1 MKMRVPI
8 GCLGWTAEDFA
19 EHARTGQ
26 FPEREVE
33 TPDGDLG
40 VTLGNVT
47 AALARQAGREEGRQ
61 EVQDEGRR
69 EGIEEGR
76 RDIPAIVDAVLAAR
90 AREQPAE
97 EPIADLQEPD
107 DEKDL
112 LTERELEIARE
123 AGAAAVLALER
134 AAKEQA
140 GSQYV
145 TGQDD
150 RLFRELMGRFGD
162 KKQARSQ
169 LYKHLLKIGCGEKTS
184 SESSDRRKVSFRAKV
199 GALRGKLPNFG
210 KTSGKAKHK
219 SGRGLFQERG
229 PHPCDLKLAFPGWTP
244 Q

>member
-8 GCLGWTAEDFA
+8 GRLGWIARDFA

-33 TPDGDLG
+33 IPDGDLG

-61 EVQDEGRR
+61 EVWDEGRR

-97 EPIADLQEPD
+97 EPIADLKAPD

-123 AGAAAVLALER
+123 AGAAAVLELER

-150 RLFRELMGRFGD
+150 RLFRALMEQFGD

-169 LYKHLLKIGCGEKTS
+169 LHKHLLKIGCSEKNEPQS
-184 SESSDRRKVSFRAKV
+184 SVRRKIPFRAK
-199 GALRGKLPNFG
+199 
-210 KTSGKAKHK
+210 
-219 SGRGLFQERG
+219 
-229 PHPCDLKLAFPGWTP
+229 
-244 Q
+244 